1 MAEAN
6 GANTQQ
12 IVVGRGGTDAGPI
25 WRRGR
30 NNQGVWGS
38 WVKEPTRAEVDA
50 LNSKTTLTLTRT
62 ENQWVDATSFG
73 RLYAYKRGNMLWLK
87 GNLLI
92 TGTASMSDFVNI
104 GTIGGWSAIDTVLL
118 NAVAQGNTFSTL
130 IVQVSTSGTISIYST
145 NPINTFY
152 RFVATVPCN

>member
-1 MAEAN
+1 
-6 GANTQQ
+6 
-12 IVVGRGGTDAGPI
+12 
-25 WRRGR
+25 
-30 NNQGVWGS
+30 
-38 WVKEPTRAEVDA
+38 
-50 LNSKTTLTLTRT
+50 
-62 ENQWVDATSFG
+62 
-73 RLYAYKRGNMLWLK
+73 MLWLK
-87 GNLLI
+87 GNLQI

-152 RFVATVPCN
+152 RFVVTVPCN